1 MRFRFRRTLHKLVE
15 YDAITRRKRSLAL
28 FFLIG
33 LGMIIGLAFIGIDSS
48 GAADLWLFLLIRFVI
63 GFVIACLI
71 LPIIWLLRRRLKL
84 PKTPAA
90 FLFLALTL
98 GLTLLVVYVM
108 ARLA

>member
-1 MRFRFRRTLHKLVE
+1 MARGFRRTLHKLVE
-15 YDAITRRKRSLAL
+15 YDALNRRKRSLAL

-33 LGMIIGLAFIGIDSS
+33 LGILIGLAFLGIDSS

-63 GFVIACLI
+63 GFVIACLV
-71 LPIIWLLRRRLKL
+71 LPIIWVLRRRLKL

-98 GLTLLVVYVM
+98 GFTLLVFFLM
-108 ARLA
+108 AEFA